1 MTTYMLLDIFKMIV
15 VNLKLFF
22 SLAEQSDE
30 KQRDIV
36 FLLDGSDNTQNKFS
50 VIQDFLYQVIDKLNI
65 GPNNDRVA
73 VIQFS
78 NVAVANFF
86 LNSFMRKADILTVVR
101 KLSHKGGRPLKMGA
115 ALQYVQEKVF
125 TTESGSRHAAN
136 VPQVLVVFSSGA
148 STDSVVLPIASLRE
162 RNITIL
168 SIGTKNFDHKEMEKI
183 SHSPN
188 HMMSVSDMAELPNI
202 KEQVLTAIEEENL
215 KTEISRPEVIGK
227 NDCITYITCFTFCP
241 KKKSF
246 LVHIQKIISRL

>member
-1 MTTYMLLDIFKMIV
+1 M
-15 VNLKLFF
+15 
-22 SLAEQSDE
+22 
-30 KQRDIV
+30 
-36 FLLDGSDNTQNKFS
+36 DGSDHTRNKFS
-50 VIQDFLYQVIDKLNI
+50 VIQDFLYQVIDKLNV

-86 LNSFMRKADILTVVR
+86 LNSFMRKVDILTVVR

-148 STDSVVLPIASLRE
+148 STDSVVLPVASLRE

-168 SIGTKNFDHKEMEKI
+168 SIGTKNFDHKEMETI

-188 HMMSVSDMAELPNI
+188 YMMSVSDMAELPSI
-202 KEQVLTAIEEENL
+202 KEQVLTAIAEENL
-215 KTEISRPEVIGK
+215 KAAISRPEVIGK
-227 NDCITYITCFTFCP
+227 NDFTMYFTYFTSSPTKRFSGTQKENHFRENISGSLKIFKF
-241 KKKSF
+241 KKYCSMLYRIEIRQFHNDKTGTN
-246 LVHIQKIISRL
+246 R